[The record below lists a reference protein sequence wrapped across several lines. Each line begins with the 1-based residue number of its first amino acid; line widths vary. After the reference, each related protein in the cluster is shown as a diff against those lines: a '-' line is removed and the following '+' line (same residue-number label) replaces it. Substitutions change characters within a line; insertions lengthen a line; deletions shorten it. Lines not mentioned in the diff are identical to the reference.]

1 MEDRDIRQ
9 TGREYRDGEMED
21 RDKRQTG
28 RESTVMERARTETD
42 QQIYRESEYRDKER
56 EDRD

>member
-1 MEDRDIRQ
+1 
-9 TGREYRDGEMED
+9 MED